1 MGINI
6 NSSFAEQLQT
16 LSARK
21 KLDQY
26 ALLQEKIV
34 TNDHTGFVF
43 GVLYKSETRHK
54 IEILPSTIKTN
65 SKPDISKLIRD
76 NETRADE
83 VPDDF
88 EPYCNTDP
96 ILIAAFDK
104 SVGEFEIACRQVF
117 FGYNRKTN
125 FSASAKQGDGNLEAI
140 EMHSSLGIPTDGTR
154 IKIAEDTYDWITDQ
168 DSKKLLLHNKNGNV
182 QYFVY
187 FTPTQGQLPILLNAD
202 TIAAELNKRMNVVDS
217 NRWDL
222 PSDLRSSY
230 GMMFTIARNCTPIAF
245 ASSTRRGTIPYAI
258 ANGNST
264 TTTKKSNDTT
274 TIVNAKIKDKGFK
287 DLLNK
292 EQKKIGYV
300 PALYGATDL
309 QQGYPSTCQTWI
321 DMSKEP
327 PVARIP
333 DAMPE
338 RPEIS
343 PFPIG
348 SDIASVVLEEGK
360 FMRFG
365 DVRMPLCVEAISV
378 KERPAIDVVGIM
390 RNKGSMKRSA
400 GHTSTQIDVSV
411 LFRGAEE
418 INGFT
423 IDQNG
428 LILEDPVTKE
438 RPILSGPLLEHF
450 GLRPLI
456 ATFRRAPFIP
466 VVNSTLNT
474 KFGIDA
480 LAFVSMQLLTEDGA
494 PGIIRANLSFIKF
507 DYNIYLS
514 ELQSFSDAFNWPLY
528 QKYVYNGLCVPKDK
542 ALIKRITRNK
552 QEYYNLQPAVEL
564 PEHDSTPS
572 DQHGCVPINA
582 INRLNEA
589 EKTGL
594 YSDALIDEICGQYKL
609 SPKSYRLEVD
619 TNQPKAKLKPI
630 PSLRYDIN
638 TKTFARNNQLQGGVV
653 FHIADEDRLKAIRNY
668 GVQQRQNYQEILKV
682 LTDLDKNKAEVEKQ
696 LVALKTGPDSKLL
709 GKDLT
714 SKTKEDTDGDWDT
727 LYVPSTTNVGGNP
740 GGKAVGP
747 PVSNQSKQM
756 VLQHK
761 INEAEA
767 KLKKINNALKNA
779 TREQQEIKKIMATEN
794 EQDLIFKPFQLP
806 ADAVLE
812 GVEVL
817 MVNNFSQQPVE
828 SRDNPT
834 MQYIGASDT
843 VIRLGFQCKN
853 DTVTALH
860 ELRQHLQY
868 LSREYR
874 WISAKRED
882 LSVSELHNPGEDA
895 VIKNINDKYSGQQ
908 LETAFMLLDQ
918 EIANLCG
925 VESVLIT
932 DIDFEKIPE
941 APDWYNVSINLV
953 DFDRT
958 QKKHETLNKL
968 KSTGS
973 LSSEGFSLSYTQVF
987 GGEGDRSYNDENA
1000 VAAMSNDQ
1008 MRKMLFE
1015 IETYP
1020 DLDLPTMA
1028 TANAWIHN
1036 IKIDARKLKM
1046 GDIHIAD
1053 HFIAPDGD
1061 PRLLEYCHVDPDFYI
1076 TTGIYTS
1083 SEMLLR
1089 NLAEHGIQRVD
1100 MSDEYGSGQLSHVV
1114 SNKRTTDADNPLS
1127 IESGNMGEAVL
1138 RIENGKTLHNNLK
1151 SAEINLKNE
1160 PLSAGT
1166 DNLMK
1171 AKQNGKGVVTNKN
1184 GKTAIDPRTAT
1195 LQYQDPMT
1203 GAQKNAPDPLLKN
1216 SGKDIFAINKEAR
1229 KGDVCKPYGILGGVE
1244 FQEASLFSNFSD
1256 FYQHG
1261 KGGRLIKA
1269 FPAYWVTV
1277 IDAGRLQGQLVLND
1291 FFYGLNGLSSLTV
1304 VKNREHPADLCMLT
1318 MSNVYGNFTNVTAQR
1333 ALDEGVRRK
1342 GWSELAYYMRNAF
1355 TRFPSGGDIARREQD
1370 VAGLA
1375 MQPGARL
1382 HVRMGYGS
1390 CPLALPVIF
1399 NGTITEVPAGEGEI
1413 EIIAMGD
1420 GLELLNDTQGEPNQ
1434 TLGGFFHGSEP
1445 QDMLAAIVGARGGL
1459 PPSLAGGAMKRLG
1472 NWFQRMIYQ
1481 TFPGFD
1487 SDNPLGISHFGNPFY
1502 RIGDEAFGEC
1512 MQNIYRS
1519 NDRGARPGHVFKY
1532 DRKDDEPFDTES
1544 GNPLVKNFLRTNAV
1558 SSFLEKKLPAIVLPP
1573 RLDDRDSKDFENYW
1587 PADFSQWLTFTE
1599 TMSFGQ
1605 KEFSTELYGK
1615 TLWDLAVI
1623 STQVS
1628 PDYICSVVP
1637 FQFRSSLFFGK
1648 PYYPYCYDY
1657 KLSQMR
1663 VPDYVNGELK
1673 WVVYGTQERH
1683 WTTNDGKATVIQNAN
1698 WNGVTTQAVA
1708 EFVRYCRPTTDEELK
1723 SNYISERIV
1732 TTTRDATIL
1741 LSKKFTNSQ
1750 LRKPFQQVYP
1760 INSSDDIITDNI
1772 TASSEGVYTVVR
1784 GKYKCKHFKVTLPL
1798 IGDIG
1803 DMFAGPD
1810 DGSGKGVSAD
1820 MTLPVYADYTMFP
1833 ENKRAITVDTQIY
1846 VGRVDYFASNM
1857 TNRDPH
1863 GNLPNNV
1870 AATILKNYMSYM
1882 YKGTITI
1889 LGIPSIKPY
1898 DCVVIDDTYNEL
1910 HGPVGV
1916 REVVHQMNSGSGLT
1930 STIEPDALVSI
1941 ADQRLLRNWSL
1952 FRSIGGTLAYQRL
1965 IAAEAGDTKGIS
1977 NTSNIA
1983 DKLKLMFALVD
1994 TYIINNKTLMSRKDV
2009 KTLYK
2014 RFKEKR
2020 EAYEYITESMETGY
2034 FVDPGYYSNDKVDP
2048 AIISY
2053 DMAKYETGYYGAYYY
2068 LNNDENKRQ
2077 TAEVRRSNYI
2087 IKHGAAP
2094 RLPQKV
2100 HKGKNNDDRA
2110 NLSEL
2115 ERNTTLKIA
2124 QEVETPNYR
2133 IPYDIGG
2140 PASADILM
2148 TGEIIVGNSNS
2159 TEEQNLL
2166 TIITR
2171 LFDAVD
2177 MDDLII
2183 DHAMDNLA
2191 LTNRE
2196 AFDWITEKQKEYS
2209 KTEKE
2214 KADKNIAFIK
2224 TWFVAEAFDK
2234 KRSELQDKIE
2244 KSNSFKSM
2252 LDNGKLSK
2260 QLLDMLTIARL
2271 LLDSKLKGSKVIKSD
2286 KTISDM
2292 DKDNA
2297 LTELNKAYTLMLY
2310 SCSKEY
2316 DDAEEQ
2322 SKYTSIVTDY
2332 LFKEQSHVFSD
2343 SAIKL
2348 KEVTVKDVLSGP
2360 VSHIGRYWFSRLLLE
2375 GTLRSGGLYKILY
2388 NTAHASQWLTGQID
2402 GAGKWF
2408 GYGKLKPG
2416 TKDLLDPSKR
2426 LASAELKSF
2435 AGEKFRNT
2443 LRLLRDKAKDGNKT
2457 AIFLRSKVLKY
2468 FADRR
2473 EFRLSKAGGI
2483 FKALREIAN
2492 EAKNA
2497 KGLLAKAKLATV
2509 GVETIVKS
2517 GKAEKIIAASF
2528 GLAELSNP
2536 VGWVMLAAQVA
2547 VTAITGTLLNKL
2559 NCAMANLHACEMV
2572 LLRKHG
2578 AEFSAGINGHQGL
2591 VYGDNVNAMSRIFNE
2606 LSGKS
2611 EKSAEKEY
2619 ESNNVLPN
2627 WGKTTIQI
2635 FTGMIGVR
2643 FPYTPEMNAE
2653 EQKKHKIV
2661 DDLFNSR
2668 SFVDQSASII
2678 KGRERLGDLGEL
2690 LNAIEK
2696 GEVISY
2702 QDTPIIIDEKDLT
2715 VPVSNSPSAT
2725 TNPAVVPDKTIAT
2738 KVPTVNKK
2746 ADFRYVPSDLIRVDN
2761 GNSFSI
2767 TQGKFKSTSKTYI
2780 FDKTVPDVKVIL
2792 VGTERPEVLA
2802 DQTLA
2807 SYGAVA
2813 KTELKTLL
2821 GDQTIILNV
2830 QSIDEQGIISALVT
2844 TKKDNSN
2851 SVNKKM
2857 IQKGLLAYMKLSN
2870 NPSADK
2876 ALADAETEAKKAK
2889 LGIWSK

>member
-1 MGINI
+1 MSVLTTKAKDPIVAQARELSSRNKFSSYKLCGGPSSLETDEFVLGRITFDPLTNNCSIQAINVI
-6 NSSFAEQLQT
+6 HTSKPDPRLLGGGVKQALDIIESPGFYT
-16 LSARK
+16 PSG
-21 KLDQY
+21 KLDKNGENRSDIENEKLAFFFGIKSDAEFSTLPTFDGITHYVQIDNSIELFKDEY
-26 ALLQEKIV
+26 DMVVINGQKYFFRQGTITDGIDETDRMYLHLGTSEVEALFIYFQRQPGIGTPNAALFDADLVADALHNRIEQKDLKRDII
-34 TNDHTGFVF
+34 
-43 GVLYKSETRHK
+43 SETQYGRLCAIGMK
-54 IEILPSTIKTN
+54 CMPIAEAAIKTVNRGYGTVQESIGFANGCAKANITGRRWKTLLKTSKDPKLKNDIQIEILKTGYI
-65 SKPDISKLIRD
+65 P
-76 NETRADE
+76 
-83 VPDDF
+83 
-88 EPYCNTDP
+88 
-96 ILIAAFDK
+96 AFYD
-104 SVGEFEIACRQVF
+104 A
-117 FGYNRKTN
+117 TN
-125 FSASAKQGDGNLEAI
+125 
-140 EMHSSLGIPTDGTR
+140 
-154 IKIAEDTYDWITDQ
+154 
-168 DSKKLLLHNKNGNV
+168 
-182 QYFVY
+182 
-187 FTPTQGQLPILLNAD
+187 
-202 TIAAELNKRMNVVDS
+202 
-217 NRWDL
+217 
-222 PSDLRSSY
+222 
-230 GMMFTIARNCTPIAF
+230 
-245 ASSTRRGTIPYAI
+245 
-258 ANGNST
+258 
-264 TTTKKSNDTT
+264 
-274 TIVNAKIKDKGFK
+274 
-287 DLLNK
+287 
-292 EQKKIGYV
+292 
-300 PALYGATDL
+300 L
-309 QQGYPSTCQTWI
+309 QQGYPATCQTWI
-321 DMSKEP
+321 DMSKDP

-360 FMRFG
+360 FLRFG

-528 QKYVYNGLCVPKDK
+528 QKYVYNGLCVPRDK
-542 ALIKRITRNK
+542 ALIDRVKFNGT
-552 QEYYNLQPAVEL
+552 EYYSLYVKKL
-564 PEHDSTPS
+564 DKHDATPG
-572 DQHGCVPINA
+572 DQHGHVPINT
-582 INRLNEA
+582 LNKLYTA
-589 EKTGL
+589 LVTGL
-594 YSDALIDEICGQYKL
+594 YSDDLIDEVCGQYEL
-609 SPKSYRLEVD
+609 SPKSYKLEVD
-619 TNQPKAKLKPI
+619 EKRPKAKLKPI

-653 FHIADEDRLKAIRNY
+653 FHIADEDRLQAIRNY
-668 GVQQRQNYQEILKV
+668 GVQQRQNYQEALKV
-682 LTDLDKNKAEVEKQ
+682 ITDLDKKILSIDSELSNIAYEKKN
-696 LVALKTGPDSKLL
+696 LE
-709 GKDLT
+709 KDII
-714 SKTKEDTDGDWDT
+714 
-727 LYVPSTTNVGGNP
+727 TTNLGVNEP
-740 GGKAVGP
+740 TMAVDMIKDNLSNMFA
-747 PVSNQSKQM
+747 PVESIFNRT
-756 VLQHK
+756 
-761 INEAEA
+761 
-767 KLKKINNALKNA
+767 KKPALKNYA
-779 TREQQEIKKIMATEN
+779 EEKENKLKDINTKIANLNTKEKKNNDKKAKLTNELNGASRKLQEIKKIIATES

-806 ADAVLE
+806 ADAILE

-817 MVNNFSQQPVE
+817 MVNNFSQQPIE

-882 LSVSELHNPGEDA
+882 LTVSDLSESGEDA
-895 VIKNINDKYSGQQ
+895 FIKNINDKYAGQQ

-958 QKKHETLNKL
+958 QKKHETLNKI

-973 LSSEGFSLSYTQVF
+973 MSSTGFSLSYTQVY
-987 GGEGDRSYNDENA
+987 GGRDKSYDEENA
-1000 VAAMSNDQ
+1000 KAAMSNDQ

-1036 IKIDARKLKM
+1036 IKVDAQKLKM
-1046 GDIHIAD
+1046 DNIHIAD
-1053 HFIAPDGD
+1053 HFTAPDGD

-1083 SEMLLR
+1083 AEILLNNLSEQ
-1089 NLAEHGIQRVD
+1089 GIQRVD
-1100 MSDEYGSGQLSHVV
+1100 MSDEHGSGQVGHVV
-1114 SNKRTTDADNPLS
+1114 SNKRTTDQFNPLS
-1127 IESGNMGEAVL
+1127 VQSGNMGEAVL
-1138 RIENGKTLHNNLK
+1138 HIEKGKTLHNNLQ

-1160 PLSAGT
+1160 KKSAGT
-1166 DNLMK
+1166 DYLMK
-1171 AKQNGKGVVTNKN
+1171 ARQTGKDLVQSDNGTTK
-1184 GKTAIDPRTAT
+1184 IDPRNSRQKYKDPNTGEIKSYPDVM
-1195 LQYQDPMT
+1195 LQT
-1203 GAQKNAPDPLLKN
+1203 T
-1216 SGKDIFAINKEAR
+1216 GKDIFASTPEAR

-1277 IDAGRLQGQLVLND
+1277 VDGGRLQGQLVLND

-1318 MSNVYGNFTNVTAQR
+1318 MSNVYGNFTNITAQR

-1342 GWSELAYYMRNAF
+1342 GWSELVYYMRNIF
-1355 TRFPSGGDIARREQD
+1355 TRFPSGSDIARREQD

-1375 MQPGARL
+1375 MQPGSRL

-1390 CPLALPVIF
+1390 CPIALPVIF

-1445 QDMLAAIVGARGGL
+1445 QDMLASIIGARGGL

-1472 NWFQRMIYQ
+1472 NWFQRMVYNV
-1481 TFPGFD
+1481 FPGFD

-1502 RIGDEAFGEC
+1502 KIGDEAFGEC

-1519 NDRGARPGHVFKY
+1519 NDRGARPGHTFKY

-1544 GNPLVKNFLRTNAV
+1544 GN
-1558 SSFLEKKLPAIVLPP
+1558 AIIRGVNPINP
-1573 RLDDRDSKDFENYW
+1573 YSTDFTNYW

-1623 STQVS
+1623 SSQVS

-1657 KLSQMR
+1657 KLSQMK
-1663 VPDYVNGELK
+1663 VPEYINGEIK

-1683 WTTNDGKATVIQNAN
+1683 WTHKDGSTAPIDSAN
-1698 WNGVTTQAVA
+1698 YNGVTSQIVA
-1708 EFVRYCRPTTDEELK
+1708 ESVRYCRPTADTALK
-1723 SNYISERIV
+1723 STYVSERIADS
-1732 TTTRDATIL
+1732 TEAAEIKI
-1741 LSKKFTNSQ
+1741 SQKFTNAQ

-1784 GKYKCKHFKVTLPL
+1784 GKYKCKHFKITIPIVGE
-1798 IGDIG
+1798 IGDL
-1803 DMFAGPD
+1803 FAGPTD
-1810 DGSGKGVSAD
+1810 ESGKGVSAD

-1846 VGRVDYFASNM
+1846 VGRLDYFASIM

-1863 GNLPNNV
+1863 GNLANNV
-1870 AATILKNYMSYM
+1870 AVTILKNYMSYM

-1916 REVVHQMNSGSGLT
+1916 REVVHQMNSGSGMT

-1977 NTSNIA
+1977 NQSNLA
-1983 DKLKLMFALVD
+1983 DKIKLMLALVD
-1994 TYIINNKTLMSRKDV
+1994 TYVVNNKKLMNKPDV
-2009 KTLYK
+2009 ITLYNK
-2014 RFKEKR
+2014 FKEQR
-2020 EAYEYITESMETGY
+2020 EVYEYLTESMETGY
-2034 FVDPGYYSNDKVDP
+2034 FVDPDYYAIANVDP

-2053 DMAKYETGYYGAYYY
+2053 DMKKYETEYYGAYDY

-2077 TAEVRRSNYI
+2077 TAEVRRDNYI
-2087 IKHGAAP
+2087 IKHGKAP

-2100 HKGKNNDDRA
+2100 HKGKNNDDRV
-2110 NLSEL
+2110 NLSAI
-2115 ERNTTLKIA
+2115 EREATLKIV

-2140 PASADILM
+2140 PASSDILM
-2148 TGEIIVGNSNS
+2148 TGEIIAGNSNS

-2166 TIITR
+2166 AIITR

-2196 AFDWITEKQKEYS
+2196 AFDWITAKQEEYS
-2209 KTEKE
+2209 TTEKE

-2224 TWFVAEAFDK
+2224 TWLITEEFDK
-2234 KRSELQDKIE
+2234 KRSELQEKIE
-2244 KSNSFKSM
+2244 KSKTFKSI
-2252 LDNGKLSK
+2252 LNNGKLSI

-2271 LLDSKLKGSKVIKSD
+2271 LLDSKLKGLKVIRSD
-2286 KTISDM
+2286 KAVSDM

-2316 DDAEEQ
+2316 DDTEEQ

-2388 NTAHASQWLTGQID
+2388 NTAHASSWLVGQIN

-2408 GYGKLKPG
+2408 GYGKVPKLGPGIAGPVKPEIMDIIGPQINSFTQPLSGPVRPGEKPLGSHTVNTVRSKIAKKLKEFLKLE
-2416 TKDLLDPSKR
+2416 KDSTLFEKLRSITNVKNLKQLGMEIK
-2426 LASAELKSF
+2426 LASAEV
-2435 AGEKFRNT
+2435 N
-2443 LRLLRDKAKDGNKT
+2443 
-2457 AIFLRSKVLKY
+2457 
-2468 FADRR
+2468 
-2473 EFRLSKAGGI
+2473 
-2483 FKALREIAN
+2483 
-2492 EAKNA
+2492 
-2497 KGLLAKAKLATV
+2497 
-2509 GVETIVKS
+2509 TIVKA
-2517 GKAEKIIAASF
+2517 GKAEKLIAASF
-2528 GLAELSNP
+2528 GLVELSNP

-2591 VYGDNVNAMSRIFNE
+2591 VYGDDVNKMSRIFNE
-2606 LSGKS
+2606 LSGK
-2611 EKSAEKEY
+2611 ADQTDEKEF
-2619 ESNNVLPN
+2619 EKKNILPE
-2627 WGKTTIQI
+2627 WGKTTLQF
-2635 FTGMIGVR
+2635 FTSMIGVR
-2643 FPYTPEMNAE
+2643 FPYTPEMSAS
-2653 EQKKHKIV
+2653 EQKEHKIV

-2678 KGRERLGDLGEL
+2678 KGRELLGDLGEL

-2696 GEVISY
+2696 GTIIGY
-2702 QDTPIIIDEKDLT
+2702 NATPILMNEKDIKKT
-2715 VPVSNSPSAT
+2715 ESADKT
-2725 TNPAVVPDKTIAT
+2725 ITANPTVVPDKPIGT

-2746 ADFRYVPSDLIRVDN
+2746 ADYRYVSSDLVQVIN

-2767 TQGKFKSTSKTYI
+2767 QEAYFKDTSKTYI
-2780 FDKTVPDVKVIL
+2780 PKKVSPDIRVTL
-2792 VGTERPEVLA
+2792 AGTELPELSEDTNLEWYRSA
-2802 DQTLA
+2802 AKAELIAMLEDQNITL
-2807 SYGAVA
+2807 
-2813 KTELKTLL
+2813 
-2821 GDQTIILNV
+2821 DV
-2830 QSIDEQGIISALVT
+2830 QSIDGQYSISAIVT
-2844 TKKDNSN
+2844 TRKDKNN

-2857 IQKGLLAYMKLSN
+2857 IQKGFLSYKRLMN
-2870 NPSADK
+2870 NTSADK
-2876 ALADAETEAKKAK
+2876 ALSDAEIEAVNSK